1 MSEMLIIVLDITDK
15 KNPKCPSKKEC
26 LIIVY
31 SLESYA
37 AIKKMEWDH
46 CALTECASQRQRER

>member
-15 KNPKCPSKKEC
+15 KTPKCPSKKEC

-31 SLESYA
+31 SLECYA

-46 CALTECASQRQRER
+46 CALTECASQW